1 MNARSTFLPKSIRIY
16 NLEIRRGSV
25 LSEKQSTAIMWIRDG
40 VLVNRMHVNPVA
52 FAFAYW
58 MFTAPENRTRFSI
71 ETLINFGFTKS
82 GFSCA
87 DKMFLF
93 NQEHEGA
100 LENME
105 AAADYY
111 NVIATKAANSCTY
124 FDGIPELLADLKAA
138 GAKSFITSA
147 VEQKVL
153 NDWAAD
159 TQGRAVSNTIEEI
172 LGKRENFLKGPDH
185 FEYVERNIGAERIY
199 YVADALSEIIIARA
213 NQDKYNLVPIGFSYF
228 IRPEQVMDAVALVS
242 DAVAADVAAQVPYA
256 EIIPVNPAL
265 LQLPDEWQLAEQLR
279 TAGAQHVVS
288 GEAQE
293 IVGNLR
299 KYFETCGLLAPVSQI
314 V

>member
-1 MNARSTFLPKSIRIY
+1 
-16 NLEIRRGSV
+16 
-25 LSEKQSTAIMWIRDG
+25 MWIRDG

-58 MFTAPENRTRFSI
+58 MFTAPENRKHFSI
-71 ETLINFGFTKS
+71 ETLINFGFLKS

-100 LENME
+100 LENVD

-124 FDGIPELLADLKAA
+124 FEGIPELLADLKAA

-147 VEQKVL
+147 VEQQIL
-153 NDWAAD
+153 NDWALD
-159 TQGRAVSNTIEEI
+159 SQGRHVSAVIEEI

-185 FEYVERNIGAERIY
+185 FEYVEKKVGAERIY
-199 YVADALSEIIIARA
+199 YVADAVAEIIIARA
-213 NQDKYNLVPIGFSYF
+213 NQDRYNLVPIGFSYF

-242 DAVAADVAAQVPYA
+242 DAVAPDVQAKVPYA

-265 LQLPDEWQLAEQLR
+265 LQLPDERQLADLLR
-279 TAGAQHVVS
+279 SAGAQHVVS
-288 GEAQE
+288 GDAQE

-299 KYFETCGLLAPVSQI
+299 NYFEACGLLLPVSQNA
-314 V
+314 